1 MPSLTIRI
9 ALCYSDFPGP
19 SLINNLNYAA
29 LPETTKAVAERKL
42 RQFAQ
47 NNA

>member
-1 MPSLTIRI
+1 MQIVTTRPFEE
-9 ALCYSDFPGP
+9 D
-19 SLINNLNYAA
+19 YAA

-42 RQFAQ
+42 RLFAQ